1 MRKMKKVVTSGYWI
15 FSMFVV
21 ATLIAGMPQFTSLAM
36 EDNTMKVCSQEEKGV
51 VETLEAVLVEDFD
64 FSFEIM
70 PYTML
75 ADCMITARG
84 ASDGMHIDISTG
96 TVGTASVLGIKD
108 VKIYKKTWYGGW
120 DLVAVCSGS
129 ESYNRGSM
137 GINILYENAVK
148 DATYKIT
155 CIHYGD
161 VDGYIEG
168 ENDSGPFVFTY

>member
-1 MRKMKKVVTSGYWI
+1 MRKMKKVVTSGYRI
-15 FSMFVV
+15 FSMLAVT
-21 ATLIAGMPQFTSLAM
+21 TLLAGMFHFTSLAM
-36 EDNTMKVCSQEEKGV
+36 EENVSEACSQEESIDV
-51 VETLEAVLVEDFD
+51 DILEAVLIEDYD
-64 FSFEIM
+64 FSSEVM

-96 TVGTASVLGIKD
+96 SVGTASVLGIKD

-120 DLVAVCSGS
+120 DLVAVCSGG
-129 ESYNRGSM
+129 ESYDRSNM
-137 GINILYENAVK
+137 GISILYENAVK
-148 DATYKIT
+148 DAKYKIT

-168 ENDSGPFVFTY
+168 ENDSGEFTFTY

>member
-1 MRKMKKVVTSGYWI
+1 MRKMKKVVTNGHRI
-15 FSMFVV
+15 FSMLVA
-21 ATLIAGMPQFTSLAM
+21 ATLLAGIPRFASLAM
-36 EDNTMKVCSQEEKGV
+36 EKNVVKVCSQEEWSG

-96 TVGTASVLGIKD
+96 TVGIASVLGIKD

-120 DLVAVCSGS
+120 DLVAVCSGG
-129 ESYNRGSM
+129 ESYDRGSM
-137 GINILYENAVK
+137 GISILYENAVK